1 MSLPK
6 RVSLWT
12 VVDVFD
18 WVKEQY
24 PYQKSVFQLAIFKH
38 DISGRALLRM
48 GEHQLERM
56 GVEVEHLQEILLD
69 ILLLRVQEEL
79 ENLNDIFSECFSS

>member
-24 PYQKSVFQLAIFKH
+24 PYQKSVLQVAIFKH
-38 DISGRALLRM
+38 DISGSY
-48 GEHQLERM
+48 
-56 GVEVEHLQEILLD
+56 LQ
-69 ILLLRVQEEL
+69 
-79 ENLNDIFSECFSS
+79 

>member
-1 MSLPK
+1 
-6 RVSLWT
+6 
-12 VVDVFD
+12 
-18 WVKEQY
+18 
-24 PYQKSVFQLAIFKH
+24 
-38 DISGRALLRM
+38 M

-79 ENLNDIFSECFSS
+79 ENLNDIFSGEEQTSILPSPFKLYQELSCSLYQRLLLW